1 MYRSRSRA
9 DAWRDSSNFSV
20 EKFVPRYYPA
30 SSIENLEGKFM
41 GAGTKLV
48 EKITTKSARKD
59 VNAPT
64 ASPKK
69 QAKVTPPATVKQP
82 EDKLLKLKSI
92 EFLTPP
98 FRKLGDIKVPIAS
111 RVTLIAGRN
120 GVGKSTILALIAGT
134 SGLAR
139 AGVKT
144 YLGIEPRVNAEEILR
159 LSFAKDFVKKE
170 AERPYMLLTYSLG
183 DKLFVKKGN
192 VSGSKNRLRVVPR
205 NEPKAPITIEGIKI
219 PESGKVP
226 IPTIYLGM
234 TRVIP
239 TGETAP
245 ESLQQRKVSM
255 ALEDHQLYHDFSEAV
270 IFANSVV
277 GESAVTA
284 QAISGTKKNALY
296 PNYPD
301 YEPTNVSLGQ
311 DSLSSIASALASFSK
326 IRRDMGAAYRGGL
339 LVIDELDAGFHPRA
353 QVTLLEQL
361 KSKAREL
368 QIQVVATTHSLT
380 LLEHAHSDI
389 YNDNRVGTALDQIVY
404 LKGGLPV
411 ELLDVKDFGAIYADM
426 HMKLLPVAP
435 DKKSVKVYV
444 EDDEAA
450 LFLEAIL
457 TAPRKKLIRSATGFK
472 LDVIPV
478 RVGCSNLVGLLKA
491 DDYFKTVV
499 IAIDAD
505 AEGVKTGNAA
515 NVVRLPKD
523 PLNSKKQSPEVIIN
537 EMCLK
542 ITTDLTAYPK
552 TKKLIRMRGADE
564 SYIQTYI
571 LARKQTESVG
581 SPPIETDRDVAKAW
595 FNARLSDIK
604 EMQLVDGWVADNES
618 GVEDFIQNLIRAVLA
633 ATTDPS
639 TLAAQVAA
647 KKVSRKPAALKSPPA
662 V

>member
-1 MYRSRSRA
+1 
-9 DAWRDSSNFSV
+9 
-20 EKFVPRYYPA
+20 
-30 SSIENLEGKFM
+30 M
-41 GAGTKLV
+41 GAGTKVVGKKVSTLV
-48 EKITTKSARKD
+48 NKD
-59 VNAPT
+59 VDPT
-64 ASPKK
+64 TPASKK
-69 QAKVTPPATVKQP
+69 QAKTAPPGVGKQD
-82 EDKLLKLKSI
+82 ENKLLKLDSI
-92 EFLTPP
+92 EFRTPP
-98 FRKLGDIKVPIAS
+98 FRKLGDIKVPIS
-111 RVTLIAGRN
+111 GRITLIAGRN

-159 LSFAKDFVKKE
+159 LSFSRDFVKKVS
-170 AERPYMLLTYSLG
+170 ERPYMLLTYTLE
-183 DKLFVKKGN
+183 DKSFIKKGN
-192 VSGSKNRLRVVPR
+192 VSGSKDRLRVVPR
-205 NEPKAPITIEGIKI
+205 NEPKAPITVEGIKI
-219 PESGKVP
+219 PASGKVP

-239 TGETAP
+239 TGETDP
-245 ESLQQRKVSM
+245 DSLQQRKVSM
-255 ALEDHQLYHDFSEAV
+255 ATEDHQLYHDFSEAV
-270 IFANSVV
+270 IFANSAV

-339 LVIDELDAGFHPRA
+339 LIIDELDAGFHPRA
-353 QVTLLEQL
+353 QVKLLEQL

-380 LLEHAHSDI
+380 LLECAHKDI
-389 YNDNRVGTALDQIVY
+389 HNDSRVGMAPDQIVY
-404 LKGGLPV
+404 LKGGFPV
-411 ELLDVKDFGAIYADM
+411 ELLDVKDFGVIYADM
-426 HMKLLPVAP
+426 HMNLLPVAP
-435 DKKSVKVYV
+435 VNKSVKVYV

-457 TAPRKKLIRSATGFK
+457 TTARKKRIKEVTGFK

-505 AEGVKTGNAA
+505 ADGVRSGNAA

-523 PLNSKKQSPEVIIN
+523 PLNLKKQSPEVIIN
-537 EMCLK
+537 EMCIK
-542 ITTDLTAYPK
+542 ITTSSTAYPK
-552 TKKLIRMRGADE
+552 TKKLIRTRGADE
-564 SYIQTYI
+564 SFIQESI
-571 LARKQTESVG
+571 LARRQTESV
-581 SPPIETDRDVAKAW
+581 SALPIEADRDVAKAW

-604 EMQLVDGWVADNES
+604 EMQLVDGWVADNEEE
-618 GVEDFIQNLIRAVLA
+618 VDKFVQKLVLAVLT

-639 TLAAQVAA
+639 TLAAQAAA
-647 KKVSRKPAALKSPPA
+647 KKAPRKQEASKSPPA

>member
-1 MYRSRSRA
+1 MGARTNLVGKKVGTSAEKGTGATAATSKRQPKTEMPA
-9 DAWRDSSNFSV
+9 LGKQV
-20 EKFVPRYYPA
+20 EK
-30 SSIENLEGKFM
+30 
-41 GAGTKLV
+41 
-48 EKITTKSARKD
+48 
-59 VNAPT
+59 
-64 ASPKK
+64 
-69 QAKVTPPATVKQP
+69 
-82 EDKLLKLKSI
+82 KLLKLNSI
-92 EFLTPP
+92 EFRTPP
-98 FRKLGDIKVPIAS
+98 FRKLGDIKVPIS
-111 RVTLIAGRN
+111 ERITLIAGRN

-159 LSFAKDFVKKE
+159 LSFTRDFVKKE
-170 AERPYMLLTYSLG
+170 SERPYMLLTYTLDDQS
-183 DKLFVKKGN
+183 FVKKGN
-192 VSGSKNRLRVVPR
+192 VSGSKDRLRVVPR
-205 NEPKAPITIEGIKI
+205 NEPKMPITVGGVKI

-239 TGETAP
+239 TGETDP

-255 ALEDHQLYHDFSEAV
+255 DPEDHQLFHEFSEAV
-270 IFANSVV
+270 IFANSAV

-339 LVIDELDAGFHPRA
+339 LIIDEVDAGFHPRA
-353 QVTLLEQL
+353 QVVLLEQL

-380 LLEHAHSDI
+380 LLEYAHRDI
-389 YNDNRVGTALDQIVY
+389 HNDSRVGIAPDQIVY
-404 LKGGLPV
+404 LKGGLPI
-411 ELLDVKDFGAIYADM
+411 ELLDVRDFGAIYADM
-426 HMKLLPVAP
+426 HMKLLPLAP
-435 DKKSVKVYV
+435 VNKSVKVYV

-457 TAPRKKLIRSATGFK
+457 TTARKKLIKETTGFK

-505 AEGVKTGNAA
+505 AEGVRPGNAA

-523 PLNSKKQSPEVIIN
+523 PLNLKKQSPEVIIN
-537 EMCLK
+537 EMCRK
-542 ITTDLTAYPK
+542 ITTLSTAYPK
-552 TKKLIRMRGADE
+552 TKKLIRTRGADE
-564 SYIQTYI
+564 SFIQDFI
-571 LARKQTESVG
+571 LARRQTESA
-581 SPPIETDRDVAKAW
+581 SSLPIEADRDVAKAW
-595 FNARLSDIK
+595 FNARLSNIK
-604 EMQLVDGWVADNES
+604 DMQLVDGWVADNEV
-618 GVEDFIQNLIRAVLA
+618 GVDQFIQNLMRAVLA

-639 TLAAQVAA
+639 TLAAQAGA
-647 KKVSRKPAALKSPPA
+647 KKAPRKPEASKSPPA

>member
-1 MYRSRSRA
+1 MSTGKKVGSKKVSATKSNDVDAPSHAKRSR
-9 DAWRDSSNFSV
+9 N
-20 EKFVPRYYPA
+20 KNA
-30 SSIENLEGKFM
+30 SH
-41 GAGTKLV
+41 AV
-48 EKITTKSARKD
+48 
-59 VNAPT
+59 
-64 ASPKK
+64 
-69 QAKVTPPATVKQP
+69 VKQDA
-82 EDKLLKLKSI
+82 DKLLRLTSI
-92 EFLTPP
+92 EFLAPP
-98 FRKLGDIKVPIAS
+98 FRKLGDIKVPIS
-111 RVTLIAGRN
+111 DRVTLIAGRN

-144 YLGIEPRVNAEEILR
+144 YLGVEPRVNAEEILR
-159 LSFAKDFVKKE
+159 LSFARDYVKKE
-170 AERPYMLLTYSLG
+170 SERPYMLLTYSVGALS
-183 DKLFVKKGN
+183 FVKKGN
-192 VSGSKNRLRVVPR
+192 VSGSQNRLRVVPR
-205 NEPKAPITIEGIKI
+205 NEPKKLLMVGDIKI

-255 ALEDHQLYHDFSEAV
+255 APEDYQLYHDFSEAV
-270 IFANSVV
+270 IFANSAV

-296 PNYPD
+296 PNYLD

-326 IRRDMGAAYRGGL
+326 IRRDLGAAYRGGL

-353 QVTLLEQL
+353 QVELLDQL

-380 LLEHAHSDI
+380 LLEHAHGDI
-389 YNDNRVGTALDQIVY
+389 YNDNRVGTAPDQIVY

-411 ELLDVKDFGAIYADM
+411 ELLDVKDFGSIYADM

-435 DKKSVKVYV
+435 LNKSVKVYV

-457 TAPRKKLIRSATGFK
+457 TTARKRLIKEATGFS
-472 LDVIPV
+472 LDVVPV

-505 AEGVKTGNAA
+505 AEGVKIGNAA

-523 PLNSKKQSPEVIIN
+523 PLNLKKQSPEVIIN

-542 ITTDLTAYPK
+542 MTTNSAAYPK
-552 TKKLIRMRGADE
+552 TKSIIRTRGADE
-564 SYIQTYI
+564 TYLQTYI
-571 LARKQTESVG
+571 LARQKTESLDT
-581 SPPIETDRDVAKAW
+581 PPIETDREVAKAW
-595 FNARLSDIK
+595 FNARLSQIK
-604 EMQLVDGWVADNES
+604 DMRLVEGWVADNEA
-618 GVEDFIQNLIRAVLA
+618 GVVEFTQHLIRAVLA

-639 TLAAQVAA
+639 TLAKQAAA
-647 KKVSRKPAALKSPPA
+647 KKGVSKAAASKSPPA

>member
-1 MYRSRSRA
+1 
-9 DAWRDSSNFSV
+9 
-20 EKFVPRYYPA
+20 
-30 SSIENLEGKFM
+30 M
-41 GAGTKLV
+41 GEGTKVVGKKVDAKRKNDVDVPTLTPKMLA
-48 EKITTKSARKD
+48 KI
-59 VNAPT
+59 
-64 ASPKK
+64 
-69 QAKVTPPATVKQP
+69 TPPATVKQN
-82 EDKLLKLKSI
+82 EDKLLKLTSI

-98 FRKLGDIKVPIAS
+98 FRRLGDIKVPIAG
-111 RVTLIAGRN
+111 RITLIAGRN

-144 YLGIEPRVNAEEILR
+144 YLGVEPRVNSEEILR
-159 LSFAKDFVKKE
+159 LSFAHDFVKKE
-170 AERPYMLLTYSLG
+170 AERPHLLLTYTLG
-183 DKLFVKKGN
+183 DQSFVKKGN
-192 VSGSKNRLRVVPR
+192 VSGSKDRLRVVPR
-205 NEPKAPITIEGIKI
+205 NEPKTPITIDGIKV

-255 ALEDHQLYHDFSEAV
+255 APDDHQLYHDFSETV
-270 IFANSVV
+270 IFANSAV

-296 PNYPD
+296 PNYPG

-326 IRRDMGAAYRGGL
+326 IRREMGSAYRGGL

-353 QVTLLEQL
+353 QVALLEQL

-389 YNDNRVGTALDQIVY
+389 YNDNRMGMAPDQIIY

-435 DKKSVKVYV
+435 LNKVVKVYV

-457 TAPRKKLIRSATGFK
+457 TTARKRLIKEATGFR
-472 LDVIPV
+472 LDVVPV

-505 AEGVKTGNAA
+505 AEGVKIGNAS

-542 ITTDLTAYPK
+542 ITTMSKAYPQ
-552 TKKLIRMRGADE
+552 TKKLFRKRGADE

-571 LARKQTESVG
+571 LARRQTES
-581 SPPIETDRDVAKAW
+581 SSTPSIETDREVAKAW

-604 EMQLVDGWVADNES
+604 QMQLVEGWVSDNET
-618 GVEDFIQNLIRAVLA
+618 GVEGFIQNLIRAVLA

-639 TLAAQVAA
+639 TLAAQAAA
-647 KKVSRKPAALKSPPA
+647 KKAFKKSAASKSIS
-662 V
+662 VV

>member
-1 MYRSRSRA
+1 
-9 DAWRDSSNFSV
+9 
-20 EKFVPRYYPA
+20 
-30 SSIENLEGKFM
+30 M
-41 GAGTKLV
+41 GAGSKVGGKKL
-48 EKITTKSARKD
+48 TTTGKKD
-59 VNAPT
+59 VDAPT
-64 ASPKK
+64 AAAKK
-69 QAKVTPPATVKQP
+69 QAKITPLVMVKQD
-82 EDKLLKLKSI
+82 EDKLLKLTSI

-98 FRKLGDIKVPIAS
+98 FRKLGDIKVPISS
-111 RVTLIAGRN
+111 RITLIAGRN

-144 YLGIEPRVNAEEILR
+144 YQGVEPRVNAEEILR
-159 LSFAKDFVKKE
+159 LSFARDFVKKE
-170 AERPYMLLTYSLG
+170 AERPYMLLAYTLG
-183 DKLFVKKGN
+183 DQSFVKKGN
-192 VSGSKNRLRVVPR
+192 VSGSEDRLRVVPR
-205 NEPKAPITIEGIKI
+205 NEPKAPMTVGGIKI

-255 ALEDHQLYHDFSEAV
+255 APEDHQLYHDFSEAV
-270 IFANSVV
+270 IFANSAV
-277 GESAVTA
+277 GESAVIA

-301 YEPTNVSLGQ
+301 YEPANVSLGQ

-353 QVTLLEQL
+353 QVALLEQL

-389 YNDNRVGTALDQIVY
+389 YNDNRLGMAPDQIVY

-435 DKKSVKVYV
+435 ANKSVKVYV

-457 TAPRKKLIRSATGFK
+457 TAARKKLIKEATGFK
-472 LDVIPV
+472 LDVVPV

-505 AEGVKTGNAA
+505 AEGVKIGNAA

-523 PLNSKKQSPEVIIN
+523 PLNLKKQSPEVIMN

-542 ITTDLTAYPK
+542 MATNPKAYPK
-552 TKKLIRMRGADE
+552 TRKLIRTRGADE

-571 LARKQTESVG
+571 LARRQTESV
-581 SPPIETDRDVAKAW
+581 STPPIETDREVAKAW

-604 EMQLVDGWVADNES
+604 EMQLVEGWVADNET
-618 GVEDFIQNLIRAVLA
+618 GVEEFTQNLIRAVLA

-639 TLAAQVAA
+639 TLAAQAAA
-647 KKVSRKPAALKSPPA
+647 KKAFKKPAASKAPPA

>member
-1 MYRSRSRA
+1 MDTGAQVRSRKVTSA
-9 DAWRDSSNFSV
+9 ESKVGDA
-20 EKFVPRYYPA
+20 
-30 SSIENLEGKFM
+30 SI
-41 GAGTKLV
+41 
-48 EKITTKSARKD
+48 SA
-59 VNAPT
+59 
-64 ASPKK
+64 PKK
-69 QAKVTPPATVKQP
+69 PAKNLPLASMKQN
-82 EDKLLKLKSI
+82 EDKLLKLTSI
-92 EFLTPP
+92 EFLAPP
-98 FRKLGDIKVPIAS
+98 FRKLGGIKVPIS
-111 RVTLIAGRN
+111 GRITLIAGRN

-144 YLGIEPRVNAEEILR
+144 YLGVEPRVNSEEILR
-159 LSFAKDFVKKE
+159 LSFARDFVKRE
-170 AERPYMLLTYSLG
+170 SERPYMLLTYTLG
-183 DKLFVKKGN
+183 DQTFVKKGN
-192 VSGSKNRLRVVPR
+192 VSGSENRLRVVPR
-205 NEPKAPITIEGIKI
+205 NEPKSPVTVSGIKI

-255 ALEDHQLYHDFSEAV
+255 APEDHQLYHDFSEAV
-270 IFANSVV
+270 IFANSAV
-277 GESAVTA
+277 GEVAVTA

-311 DSLSSIASALASFSK
+311 DSLSSIATALASFSK
-326 IRRDMGAAYRGGL
+326 IRRDMGTAYRGGL

-353 QVTLLEQL
+353 QIALHDQL

-380 LLEHAHSDI
+380 MLEHAHSDI
-389 YNDNRVGTALDQIVY
+389 YNDNRVGAAPDQIVY
-404 LKGGLPV
+404 LKGGLPI

-426 HMKLLPVAP
+426 HMKLLQVAP
-435 DKKSVKVYV
+435 ANKTVKVYV

-457 TAPRKKLIRSATGFK
+457 TAARKRLIKEATGFK
-472 LDVIPV
+472 LDVVPV

-505 AEGVKTGNAA
+505 AEGVRIGNAA

-523 PLNSKKQSPEVIIN
+523 PLNKKKQSPEVIIN

-542 ITTDLTAYPK
+542 MTTISTAYPK
-552 TKKLIRMRGADE
+552 TKKLIRTRGADE
-564 SYIQTYI
+564 TYIQADI
-571 LARKQTESVG
+571 LARRQNESTNT
-581 SPPIETDRDVAKAW
+581 PPIETDRDVAKAW
-595 FNARLSDIK
+595 FSARLSNIK
-604 EMQLVDGWVADNES
+604 DMRLVEGWVADNET
-618 GVEDFIQNLIRAVLA
+618 GVVEFTQHLVRAVLA

-639 TLAAQVAA
+639 TLANQVAA
-647 KKVSRKPAALKSPPA
+647 KKAAGKTTATKSAPA